1 MPEQPRRSL
10 GVDVARGLAVILMIQ
25 THAYDGWVT
34 PQGKTSL
41 GYQLSRVFA
50 SVPAPL
56 FLFLAGLGL
65 ALGAQA
71 QLRRGANLSTVR
83 AGLLGRALRIAAT
96 GYLLS
101 AIYSV
106 IEWRWDLATL
116 LRADI
121 LHAIG
126 LSLSTCTALLIG
138 TNGSRSRLMIRVG
151 ALVVLSIAI
160 SLLAARLLRGYT
172 LPDVVKPLLALFVD
186 VAPYSRFPLFPLCAF
201 TAIGFFVGT
210 LPLPGLR
217 RSALLMIGFVIS
229 VPLWRLLT
237 TETVRLVGGTLS
249 RGHPA
254 VIWNVLEG
262 TARALATLYFAVTL
276 SGLVESRGQIQGQI
290 QGRAMG
296 WLLRLGSGSLLA
308 YALHIPLCYGR
319 LARPIAGRLSMLE
332 ATPLV
337 LALIALMVALLWA
350 RDRFTAKG
358 SRR

>member
-25 THAYDGWVT
+25 THAYDGWVA
-34 PQGKTSL
+34 PAEKISL
-41 GYQLSRVFA
+41 AYQLSRVFA

-71 QLRRGANLSTVR
+71 QLRRGLEIAKVR
-83 AGLLGRALRIAAT
+83 SGLLGRALKIVAT

-101 AIYSV
+101 AIYAV
-106 IEWRWDLATL
+106 IEWRWDPATL

-126 LSLSTCTALLIG
+126 LSLATCTLLLIG
-138 TNGSRSRLMIRVG
+138 ANGSRARLLIRVG
-151 ALVVLSIAI
+151 ALVVLSIAL
-160 SLLAARLLRGYT
+160 SLLAAWGLKGHELPALLR
-172 LPDVVKPLLALFVD
+172 PLVALFVD
-186 VAPYSRFPLFPLCAF
+186 VAPYSRFPLLPLCAF

-210 LPLPGLR
+210 LPLPTLR
-217 RSALLMIGFVIS
+217 RSALLAIGSVIS
-229 VPLWRLLT
+229 VPLWRWLT
-237 TETVRLVGGTLS
+237 TETVHLVGGTLS

-262 TARALATLYFAVTL
+262 TARALATLYFAVAL
-276 SGLVESRGQIQGQI
+276 SGLVELRGRGP
-290 QGRAMG
+290 GLAMG

-319 LARPIAGRLSMLE
+319 LARPIAGRLSMAE

-337 LALIALMVALLWA
+337 LALIALMVVLLWA
-350 RDRFTAKG
+350 RDRVEAAR

>member
-34 PQGKTSL
+34 PAEKTSL

-65 ALGAQA
+65 ALGTQA
-71 QLRRGANLSTVR
+71 QLRRGAEISKVR
-83 AGLLGRALRIAAT
+83 TGLLGRALKIAAT

-126 LSLSTCTALLIG
+126 LSLFTCTVLLVG
-138 TNGSRSRLMIRVG
+138 ASGSRSRLMGRVG
-151 ALVVLSIAI
+151 VLVVLSIAI
-160 SLLAARLLRGYT
+160 SLVAARILKGHA
-172 LPDVVKPLLALFVD
+172 LPEGVRPLVALFVD

-210 LPLPGLR
+210 LPLPEWR
-217 RSALLMIGFVIS
+217 RSALLAIGFVIS

-237 TETVRLVGGTLS
+237 TETVRLVGGSLS

-262 TARALATLYFAVTL
+262 TARALATLYFAVAL
-276 SGLVESRGQIQGQI
+276 SGLLESQGKRP
-290 QGRAMG
+290 GLATG

-319 LARPIAGRLSMLE
+319 LARPIAGRLSVIE

-337 LALIALMVALLWA
+337 VALIALMVALLWA
-350 RDRFTAKG
+350 RDRAAAKN

>member
-25 THAYDGWVT
+25 THAYDGWVA
-34 PQGKTSL
+34 PVEKASL

-71 QLRRGANLSTVR
+71 QLRRGADLSTVR
-83 AGLLGRALRIAAT
+83 TGLIVRALRIVAT

-101 AIYSV
+101 AIYAV
-106 IEWRWDLATL
+106 IEWRWDPATL

-126 LSLSTCTALLIG
+126 LSLVACTALLV
-138 TNGSRSRLMIRVG
+138 GSDASRPRLMLRVG
-151 ALVVLSIAI
+151 VLVLLTIAI
-160 SLLAARLLRGYT
+160 SLFAARMLKGHGMPELA
-172 LPDVVKPLLALFVD
+172 KPFLALFVD
-186 VAPYSRFPLFPLCAF
+186 VTPYSRFPLFPLCAF

-210 LPLPGLR
+210 LPLPGPR
-217 RSALLMIGFVIS
+217 HSAFLALGFMLS
-229 VPLWRLLT
+229 VPLLRLLT
-237 TETVRLVGGTLS
+237 TETVHLVGGTLS

-254 VIWNVLEG
+254 VFWNVLEG
-262 TARALATLYFAVTL
+262 TARALATLYFAVAL
-276 SGLVESRGQIQGQI
+276 SGLLESRGQTP
-290 QGRAMG
+290 GRAMG

-319 LARPIAGRLSMLE
+319 LARPIAGRLSMIE

-337 LALIALMVALLWA
+337 LALIALMVFLLWA
-350 RDRFTAKG
+350 RDRVAAKP